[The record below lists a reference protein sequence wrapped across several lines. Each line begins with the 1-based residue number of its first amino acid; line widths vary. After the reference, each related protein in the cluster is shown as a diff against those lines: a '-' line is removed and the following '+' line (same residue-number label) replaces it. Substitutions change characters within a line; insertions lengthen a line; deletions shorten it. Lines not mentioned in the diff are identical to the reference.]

1 MKTPQDRA
9 GFSRGARPEA
19 RAHGV
24 SMIAT
29 QQRRPV
35 AVVGAGPGGLAAAML
50 LAASDVP
57 VRVYE
62 SQPAVGGRTARVAI
76 SPDGA
81 YAADLGPTFFLMP
94 YVLEEVFAAC
104 GRRLSDDV
112 ELRRLDP
119 MYRLVVGGAGP
130 GGADAAIETTQDLAE
145 MRRRLALLSP
155 RDADAFERYILENR
169 RKLALM
175 TPVLRAAVKSPLD
188 LLGVAPVR
196 MGTYLGPHLS
206 VSRYLERRF
215 EHPVSRLALS
225 FQSKYLGMSPLEC
238 PSLFS
243 FLPFIEYEY
252 GVWHPVGGCNA
263 VMAAMAR
270 ACREMGVEVRCGAP
284 VEGIEFRGRRAAA
297 VIAAGERHEHDH
309 IVINADATWAL
320 KRLIPPEVRRRAGG
334 AYATDEQIDAK
345 RYSCSTFMLYLGL
358 RGGVDLPH
366 HTVYISRR
374 YRENLEDI
382 CRGGRLS
389 EDPSVYVCNPCV
401 TDPTLAPPGDSALYV
416 LMPAPNL
423 RCGGGIPW
431 DAGAAE
437 QARRLC
443 LEQLGRRLGV
453 RGVEGRIVCE
463 RTVTPRDWERMNIN
477 FGAAF
482 NLAHTLGQMLHRR
495 VHNRMPGV
503 DGVWFVGG
511 ATHPGS
517 GLPVIW
523 LSAQTTTRLLCGE
536 LGVTY
541 AGDRRVGPWSS
552 PSDAAPRAR
561 SAPAHV

>member
-1 MKTPQDRA
+1 
-9 GFSRGARPEA
+9 
-19 RAHGV
+19 
-24 SMIAT
+24 MIAT
-29 QQRRPV
+29 QQRQQRPV

-50 LAASDVP
+50 LAASGVR

-62 SQPAVGGRTARVAI
+62 SQAAVGGRSARVAI

-112 ELRRLDP
+112 DLRRLDP
-119 MYRLVVGGAGP
+119 MYRLIVGGAGP
-130 GGADAAIETTQDLAE
+130 RGTDAAIEATQDLAE
-145 MRRRLALLSP
+145 MRRRIALYSP
-155 RDADAFERYILENR
+155 RDADAFERFILENR

-175 TPVLRAAVKSPLD
+175 TPVLRAAVRSPLD

-196 MGTYLGPHLS
+196 MGAHLRPHLS
-206 VSRYLERRF
+206 ISQYLERRF
-215 EHPVSRLALS
+215 EHPVSRLALG

-263 VMAAMAR
+263 VMTAMAR
-270 ACREMGVEVRCGAP
+270 ACAEMGVEVRCGAP
-284 VEGIEFRGRRAAA
+284 VEAIEFRGRRAVA
-297 VIAAGERHEHDH
+297 VHAAGERHEHDH

-320 KRLIPPEVRRRAGG
+320 KRLIPPDVRRRAGG

-366 HTVYISRR
+366 HTIYISRA

-389 EDPSVYVCNPCV
+389 DDPSVYVCNPCV
-401 TDPTLAPPGDSALYV
+401 TDPTLAPPGDSTLYV
-416 LMPAPNL
+416 LMPTPNL
-423 RCGGGIPW
+423 RCGGAIPW
-431 DAGAAE
+431 DAGAARE
-437 QARRLC
+437 ARRRC
-443 LEQLGRRLGV
+443 LGQLEGRLGV
-453 RGVEGRIVCE
+453 RGIEGRIVCE
-463 RTVTPRDWERMNIN
+463 RAVTPRDWERMNVN

-495 VHNRMPGV
+495 VHHRMPGV

-523 LSAQTTTRLLCGE
+523 LSAQTTARLLCEE
-536 LGVTY
+536 LGVVY
-541 AGDRRVGPWSS
+541 AGDRRGGASAPL
-552 PSDAAPRAR
+552 PAAAPRIG
-561 SAPAHV
+561 STSAHVQNSMAWDG